1 MKGLTGFKK
10 SGASSREL
18 PDTEKQPPG
27 ISLNLSNI
35 SNFNLVSPPFS
46 LSTTAANSADSFQH
60 PAMEWSELQVI
71 QWLREKG
78 LEVFEQIFYEND
90 INGQV
95 LLELNHP
102 LLKMMNIS
110 PLGYR
115 IKILEAIKELK
126 REYNDRIKSH
136 EIMKNDLQ
144 LSQEAS
150 QCSHKISPLGPLGAF
165 LKRSKNNSEPSQSES
180 RSLPGRKTLLSDYG
194 LSPPISPELVNKNN
208 FSIMSYDIVKQ
219 KCIRVSGSDH
229 QSRVVNLTDARDAHT
244 ILSRVLEKFN
254 ISEDASKYA
263 IFVASGD
270 STRSLQEDELV
281 EICNSSDRPE
291 REKFILRKKHH
302 PVNHIEFKK
311 YHAQRLAAARLSP
324 RQEPQTPVGNTKH
337 DKLTK
342 IFGTRPPSELISS
355 SLPSPSESTK
365 AETRDASNHTT
376 PQTSP
381 QLGLQPPRPRN
392 RTPIRNESSPYSSLP
407 DSPSN
412 QTTPPLDF
420 ETEVTLVGSAN
431 GNRSNRPPARSRPHQ
446 C

>member
-1 MKGLTGFKK
+1 
-10 SGASSREL
+10 
-18 PDTEKQPPG
+18 
-27 ISLNLSNI
+27 
-35 SNFNLVSPPFS
+35 
-46 LSTTAANSADSFQH
+46 
-60 PAMEWSELQVI
+60 
-71 QWLREKG
+71 
-78 LEVFEQIFYEND
+78 
-90 INGQV
+90 
-95 LLELNHP
+95 
-102 LLKMMNIS
+102 MMNIS

-136 EIMKNDLQ
+136 ESMKNDLQ

-180 RSLPGRKTLLSDYG
+180 RSLPGRKALLSDYG
-194 LSPPISPELVNKNN
+194 LSPPVSPELVNKNN

-355 SLPSPSESTK
+355 LPSPSESTK

-412 QTTPPLDF
+412 QTTPSLDF

-431 GNRSNRPPARSRPHQ
+431 GNRNASVRLCLDQIRWHQGALIGAGSHGEVFMGLNLHSGELMAVKRVPLPRFLPCDPANLRGSSQNEVTPPTNFADLSAKA
-446 C
+446 